1 MSTFSRFL
9 PFLKPYLSRMVLAG
23 LLVMGV
29 AAINLAL
36 LRLAGTLWDIITVQ
50 HDQSRMTDMIAVFLG
65 LVVLQGLC
73 SMGHSYLTAWI
84 SQRIVADFRRHL
96 FAHLHTLS
104 VSFFARRRT
113 GELLSRL
120 MNDVTVIQS
129 VVTETPIDSA
139 KQLVTFVGGITFLLT
154 MNWRLCLLILVLL
167 PLLVLV
173 AKFFGRRL
181 KSLSTSIQDHT
192 AAMSTLIEEVIS
204 GIRIVKSF
212 VQTQREETRFAAQVE
227 QTLALTMRKAGVM
240 AVFIP
245 VISLL
250 TFSAAAAV
258 LWYGGRQVIDGSVS
272 PGDLFAFVLFAGI
285 LIGPF
290 SSAARVFA
298 QIREAQ
304 GATQRVF
311 EILDTRSEV
320 SDSPTATTLSSVSGH
335 IRAEHI
341 GFAYDPRQ
349 PVLTD
354 VSFEAKPGELVA
366 IVGPTGAGKTT
377 VMNLLHRFYDPT
389 EGHITVDGHDL
400 RQVTMDSW
408 YRQIALVPQETIL
421 FGGTILDN
429 IRYGDEKAS
438 QEEVVAASRA
448 AHAHDFIMS
457 FPDQY
462 QTIVGEKGINVS
474 GGQRQRIAIARA
486 IVKNP
491 RILLLDEATSA
502 LDSESERLVQEALE
516 QLMKGRT
523 TFVIAHRL
531 TTIQRADRI
540 LVLNKGRLVE
550 TGTHAE
556 LMDRKGLYQYLY
568 TLAAHRTPL
577 VNLRRKVGGGRPTHS
592 ILSTLDNSQPGKACP
607 QFFVF
612 TSRSFRSPACL
623 QQ

>member
-1 MSTFSRFL
+1 MSTLSRFL

-29 AAINLAL
+29 AGINLAL
-36 LRLAGTLWDIITVQ
+36 LRLAGSLWDIITVQ
-50 HDQSRMTDMIAVFLG
+50 HDQSRMTDMIAIFLG

-84 SQRIVADFRRHL
+84 SQRIISDFRRHL
-96 FAHLHTLS
+96 FGHLHTLS

-139 KQLVTFVGGITFLLT
+139 KQLVTFVGGIAFLLT

-173 AKFFGRRL
+173 AKFFGRKL

-212 VQTQREETRFAAQVE
+212 VQAQREQTRFAAQVE
-227 QTLALTMRKAGVM
+227 QTLQFTMRKAGVM

-258 LWYGGRQVIDGSVS
+258 LWYGGRQVIDGTVS

-285 LIGPF
+285 LVGPF

-311 EILDTRSEV
+311 EILDTHSEV
-320 SDSPTATTLSSVSGH
+320 SDSPRAISLPVVSGH
-335 IRAEHI
+335 VRAEHV

-354 VSFEAKPGELVA
+354 LSFEARPGELVA

-389 EGHITVDGHDL
+389 EGSITIDGQDL

-429 IRYGDEKAS
+429 IRYGNEKAT

-502 LDSESERLVQEALE
+502 LDSESERLVQQALE

-556 LMDRKGLYQYLY
+556 LMDHKGLYQYLY
-568 TLAAHRTPL
+568 TLRLIELP
-577 VNLRRKVGGGRPTHS
+577 S
-592 ILSTLDNSQPGKACP
+592 
-607 QFFVF
+607 
-612 TSRSFRSPACL
+612 
-623 QQ
+623 

>member
-9 PFLKPYLSRMVLAG
+9 PFLRPYLSRMVLAG

-36 LRLAGTLWDIITVQ
+36 LRLAGSLWDIITVQ
-50 HDQSRMTDMIAVFLG
+50 HDQARMTDMITVFLG
-65 LVVLQGLC
+65 LVILQGLC

-84 SQRIVADFRRHL
+84 SQRIIADFRRHL

-192 AAMSTLIEEVIS
+192 AALSTLIEEVIS

-298 QIREAQ
+298 QVREAQ

-311 EILDTRSEV
+311 EILDTGSEV
-320 SDSPTATTLSSVSGH
+320 SDSPTATTLPSVSGH

-349 PVLTD
+349 PVLMD

-377 VMNLLHRFYDPT
+377 MMNLLHRFYDPT
-389 EGHITVDGHDL
+389 EGRITIDGHDL
-400 RQVTMDSW
+400 RHVTMDSW

-429 IRYGDEKAS
+429 IRYGDEKAT
-438 QEEVVAASRA
+438 QEAVVAASRA
-448 AHAHDFIMS
+448 ANAHDFIMS

-502 LDSESERLVQEALE
+502 LDSESERIVQEALE

-556 LMDRKGLYQYLY
+556 LIDHKGLYQYLY
-568 TLAAHRTPL
+568 TLRL
-577 VNLRRKVGGGRPTHS
+577 IEL
-592 ILSTLDNSQPGKACP
+592 
-607 QFFVF
+607 
-612 TSRSFRSPACL
+612 PA
-623 QQ
+623 

>member
-29 AAINLAL
+29 AAVNLTL

-50 HDQSRMTDMIAVFLG
+50 RDQPKMTNMILILLG
-65 LVVLQGLC
+65 LVILQGLC

-84 SQRIVADFRRHL
+84 SQRIIADFRRHL
-96 FAHLHTLS
+96 FRHLHTLS

-129 VVTETPIDSA
+129 IVTETPIDGA
-139 KQLVTFVGGITFLLT
+139 KQLVTFVGGITFLLI
-154 MNWRLCLLILVLL
+154 MNWQLCLLILVLL

-173 AKFFGRRL
+173 AKFFGRKL

-204 GIRIVKSF
+204 GIRVVKSF
-212 VQTQREETRFAAQVE
+212 VQTQREETRFAVQVE
-227 QTLALTMRKAGVM
+227 QTLALTMQKAGVM

-311 EILDTRSEV
+311 EILDTQAEV
-320 SDSPTATTLSSVSGH
+320 SDSPTATTLSPVSGH
-335 IRAEHI
+335 IRADHI
-341 GFAYDPRQ
+341 GFAYDPRR

-354 VSFEAKPGELVA
+354 VSFEAKPGELIA

-389 EGHITVDGHDL
+389 QGTITIDGQDL
-400 RQVTMDSW
+400 RHVTMDSW

-429 IRYGDEKAS
+429 IRYGNEKAT

-502 LDSESERLVQEALE
+502 LDGESERLVQEALE

-540 LVLNKGRLVE
+540 LVFNKGRLVE

-556 LMDRKGLYQYLY
+556 LMDQKGLYQYLY
-568 TLAAHRTPL
+568 TLRLIELP
-577 VNLRRKVGGGRPTHS
+577 S
-592 ILSTLDNSQPGKACP
+592 
-607 QFFVF
+607 
-612 TSRSFRSPACL
+612 
-623 QQ
+623 

>member
-36 LRLAGTLWDIITVQ
+36 LRLAGTLWDVITVL
-50 HDQSRMTDMIAVFLG
+50 HDRSRMTDLITVFLG
-65 LVVLQGLC
+65 FVVLQGLC

-84 SQRIVADFRRHL
+84 SQRIVADFRQHL

-129 VVTETPIDSA
+129 VATETPIDSA

-154 MNWRLCLLILVLL
+154 MNWRLCLLILILL

-173 AKFFGRRL
+173 AKFFGRKL
-181 KSLSTSIQDHT
+181 KFLSTSIQDQT
-192 AAMSTLIEEVIS
+192 AALSTLIEEVIS

-212 VQTQREETRFAAQVE
+212 VQTQREETRFATQVE
-227 QTLALTMRKAGVM
+227 QTLSLTMHRASIM

-311 EILDTRSEV
+311 EILDTHSEV
-320 SDSPTATTLSSVSGH
+320 SDSPTAVPLSTVSGH

-349 PVLTD
+349 PVLAD

-389 EGHITVDGHDL
+389 EGRITIDGQDL

-429 IRYGDEKAS
+429 IRYGNREAPE
-438 QEEVVAASRA
+438 EEVVAASRA

-462 QTIVGEKGINVS
+462 QTVVGEKGINVS

-556 LMDRKGLYQYLY
+556 LIDRKGLYQYLY
-568 TLAAHRTPL
+568 TLRLTELPL
-577 VNLRRKVGGGRPTHS
+577 
-592 ILSTLDNSQPGKACP
+592 
-607 QFFVF
+607 
-612 TSRSFRSPACL
+612 
-623 QQ
+623 

>member
-1 MSTFSRFL
+1 
-9 PFLKPYLSRMVLAG
+9 
-23 LLVMGV
+23 
-29 AAINLAL
+29 
-36 LRLAGTLWDIITVQ
+36 
-50 HDQSRMTDMIAVFLG
+50 
-65 LVVLQGLC
+65 
-73 SMGHSYLTAWI
+73 
-84 SQRIVADFRRHL
+84 
-96 FAHLHTLS
+96 
-104 VSFFARRRT
+104 
-113 GELLSRL
+113 
-120 MNDVTVIQS
+120 
-129 VVTETPIDSA
+129 
-139 KQLVTFVGGITFLLT
+139 
-154 MNWRLCLLILVLL
+154 
-167 PLLVLV
+167 
-173 AKFFGRRL
+173 
-181 KSLSTSIQDHT
+181 
-192 AAMSTLIEEVIS
+192 
-204 GIRIVKSF
+204 
-212 VQTQREETRFAAQVE
+212 
-227 QTLALTMRKAGVM
+227 
-240 AVFIP
+240 
-245 VISLL
+245 
-250 TFSAAAAV
+250 
-258 LWYGGRQVIDGSVS
+258 
-272 PGDLFAFVLFAGI
+272 
-285 LIGPF
+285 
-290 SSAARVFA
+290 VFA

-311 EILDTRSEV
+311 EILDTHSEV
-320 SDSPTATTLSSVSGH
+320 SDSPTATSLSTVSGH
-335 IRAEHI
+335 IRAEHVS
-341 GFAYDPRQ
+341 FAYDPRQ
-349 PVLTD
+349 PVLAD
-354 VSFEAKPGELVA
+354 MSFEAKPGELVA

-389 EGHITVDGHDL
+389 EGHITIDGQDL

-429 IRYGDEKAS
+429 IRYGNREATE
-438 QEEVVAASRA
+438 EEVVAASRA

-568 TLAAHRTPL
+568 TLRLTELP
-577 VNLRRKVGGGRPTHS
+577 S
-592 ILSTLDNSQPGKACP
+592 
-607 QFFVF
+607 
-612 TSRSFRSPACL
+612 
-623 QQ
+623 

>member
-1 MSTFSRFL
+1 MSTFKRFL
-9 PFLKPYLSRMVLAG
+9 PFLKPYFSRMLGAG
-23 LLVMGV
+23 LLVMVV

-36 LRLAGTLWDIITVQ
+36 LRLAGKLWDVITVQ
-50 HDQSRMTDMIAVFLG
+50 RDAERMTELIALFLG

-73 SMGHSYLTAWI
+73 SMGHSYLTAWV
-84 SQRIVADFRRHL
+84 SQHIVADFRRHL
-96 FAHLHTLS
+96 FAHLQTLS

-129 VVTETPIDSA
+129 VVTETPIDTA
-139 KQLVTFVGGITFLLT
+139 KQLVTFVGGIAFLLA

-167 PLLVLV
+167 PLLVIV

-181 KSLSTSIQDHT
+181 KSLSTSIQDQT
-192 AAMSTLIEEVIS
+192 AGLSTLIEEVIS

-212 VQTQREETRFAAQVE
+212 VQTKREETRFSAQIG
-227 QTLALTMRKAGVM
+227 QTLALTMRRAAIM
-240 AVFIP
+240 ALFIP

-258 LWYGGRQVIDGSVS
+258 LWYGGRQVIDDAVS

-304 GATQRVF
+304 GATERVF
-311 EILDTRSEV
+311 EILDTQ
-320 SDSPTATTLSSVSGH
+320 SDVGDAPNAVTLSNVFGH
-335 IRAEHI
+335 IKVEHVS
-341 GFAYDPRQ
+341 FAYDPRQ

-354 VSFEAKPGELVA
+354 LSFEAQSGELIA

-377 VMNLLHRFYDPT
+377 VMNLIHRFYDPT
-389 EGHITVDGHDL
+389 EGRITIDGQDL
-400 RQVTMDSW
+400 RRVTLESW

-429 IRYGDEKAS
+429 IRYGNRDAAEEAV
-438 QEEVVAASRA
+438 QEASRA
-448 AHAHDFIMS
+448 AHAHEFIMG
-457 FPDQY
+457 FPDGY
-462 QTIVGEKGINVS
+462 LTIVGEKGINIS

-486 IVKNP
+486 ILKNP
-491 RILLLDEATSA
+491 RVLLLDEATSA

-516 QLMKGRT
+516 ELMKGRT

-540 LVLNKGRLVE
+540 LVLNRGRLVE
-550 TGTHAE
+550 AGTHHE
-556 LMDRKGLYQYLY
+556 LMDRQGLYHYLY
-568 TLAAHRTPL
+568 TLRLTELP
-577 VNLRRKVGGGRPTHS
+577 S
-592 ILSTLDNSQPGKACP
+592 
-607 QFFVF
+607 
-612 TSRSFRSPACL
+612 
-623 QQ
+623 

>member
-9 PFLKPYLSRMVLAG
+9 PFLRPYLSRMMLAG

-36 LRLAGTLWDIITVQ
+36 LRLAGSLWDIITVQ
-50 HDQSRMTDMIAVFLG
+50 HDQSRMTDMITVFLG
-65 LVVLQGLC
+65 LVILQGLC

-84 SQRIVADFRRHL
+84 SQRIIADFRRHI

-192 AAMSTLIEEVIS
+192 AALSTLIEEVIS

-227 QTLALTMRKAGVM
+227 QTLAFTMRKAGVM

-298 QIREAQ
+298 QVREAQ

-311 EILDTRSEV
+311 EILDTDSEV
-320 SDSPTATTLSSVSGH
+320 SDSPTATTLPSVSGH

-349 PVLTD
+349 PVLMD

-377 VMNLLHRFYDPT
+377 IMNLLHRFYDPT
-389 EGHITVDGHDL
+389 EGRITIDGHDL
-400 RQVTMDSW
+400 RHVTMDSW

-429 IRYGDEKAS
+429 IRYGDEKAT
-438 QEEVVAASRA
+438 QEAVVAASRA

-491 RILLLDEATSA
+491 RIMLLDEATSA
-502 LDSESERLVQEALE
+502 LDSESERLVQEALA

-568 TLAAHRTPL
+568 TLRL
-577 VNLRRKVGGGRPTHS
+577 IEL
-592 ILSTLDNSQPGKACP
+592 
-607 QFFVF
+607 
-612 TSRSFRSPACL
+612 PA
-623 QQ
+623 

>member
-9 PFLKPYLSRMVLAG
+9 PFLRPYLSRMVLAG

-36 LRLAGTLWDIITVQ
+36 LRLAGSLWDIITVQ
-50 HDQSRMTDMIAVFLG
+50 HDQSRMTDMITVFLG
-65 LVVLQGLC
+65 LVILQGFC

-84 SQRIVADFRRHL
+84 SQRIIADFRRHL
-96 FAHLHTLS
+96 FGHLHTLS

-139 KQLVTFVGGITFLLT
+139 KQLVTFVGGIAFLLM

-173 AKFFGRRL
+173 AKLFGRKL

-212 VQTQREETRFAAQVE
+212 VQTQREETRFATQVE

-245 VISLL
+245 VISFL

-285 LIGPF
+285 LVGPF

-320 SDSPTATTLSSVSGH
+320 SDSPTATTLPPVSGH
-335 IRAEHI
+335 IRVDHI

-349 PVLTD
+349 PVLMD
-354 VSFEAKPGELVA
+354 VSFDAKPGELIA

-400 RQVTMDSW
+400 RSVTMNSW

-429 IRYGDEKAS
+429 IRYGNEKAS

-486 IVKNP
+486 VVKNP
-491 RILLLDEATSA
+491 QILLLDEATSA
-502 LDSESERLVQEALE
+502 LDSESERLIQEALE
-516 QLMKGRT
+516 RLMKGRT

-556 LMDRKGLYQYLY
+556 LIERKGLYQYLY
-568 TLAAHRTPL
+568 TLRLIEIP
-577 VNLRRKVGGGRPTHS
+577 S
-592 ILSTLDNSQPGKACP
+592 
-607 QFFVF
+607 
-612 TSRSFRSPACL
+612 
-623 QQ
+623 

>member
-29 AAINLAL
+29 ATINLAL

-50 HDQSRMTDMIAVFLG
+50 HNQSRMTDLITVFLG

-84 SQRIVADFRRHL
+84 SQRIVADFRQHL

-181 KSLSTSIQDHT
+181 KSLSTSIQDQT
-192 AAMSTLIEEVIS
+192 AALSTLIEEVIS

-212 VQTQREETRFAAQVE
+212 VQTQREESRFAAQVE
-227 QTLALTMRKAGVM
+227 QTLVLTMRRAGTM

-258 LWYGGRQVIDGSVS
+258 LWYGGSQVIDGSVS

-320 SDSPTATTLSSVSGH
+320 SDSPAAMPLSTVSGH
-335 IRAEHI
+335 IRAEHVS
-341 GFAYDPRQ
+341 FAYDPRH

-389 EGHITVDGHDL
+389 EGHITIDGQDL

-429 IRYGDEKAS
+429 IRYGDGKATQEK
-438 QEEVVAASRA
+438 VVAASRA

-568 TLAAHRTPL
+568 TLRLIELP
-577 VNLRRKVGGGRPTHS
+577 S
-592 ILSTLDNSQPGKACP
+592 
-607 QFFVF
+607 
-612 TSRSFRSPACL
+612 
-623 QQ
+623 

>member
-9 PFLKPYLSRMVLAG
+9 PFLRPYLSRMVLAG

-50 HDQSRMTDMIAVFLG
+50 HDQSQMTDMIIGFLG
-65 LVVLQGLC
+65 LVILQGLC

-84 SQRIVADFRRHL
+84 SQRIIADFRRHL

-139 KQLVTFVGGITFLLT
+139 KQLVTFIGGITFLLM

-173 AKFFGRRL
+173 AKVFGRRL

-212 VQTQREETRFAAQVE
+212 VQTQREEARFAAQVE
-227 QTLALTMRKAGVM
+227 QTLALTMQKAGVM

-298 QIREAQ
+298 QVREAQ

-311 EILDTRSEV
+311 EILDTHAEV
-320 SDSPTATTLSSVSGH
+320 SDSHTATTLLSVSGH
-335 IRAEHI
+335 IRAEQI

-349 PVLTD
+349 PVLMGM
-354 VSFEAKPGELVA
+354 SFEAKPGELVA

-389 EGHITVDGHDL
+389 EGHITIDGHDL
-400 RQVTMDSW
+400 RHVTMDSW

-429 IRYGDEKAS
+429 IRYGDEKAT

-556 LMDRKGLYQYLY
+556 LMDHKGLYQYLY
-568 TLAAHRTPL
+568 TLRLIELPSSNGEQAP
-577 VNLRRKVGGGRPTHS
+577 NLHES
-592 ILSTLDNSQPGKACP
+592 
-607 QFFVF
+607 
-612 TSRSFRSPACL
+612 
-623 QQ
+623 

>member
-1 MSTFSRFL
+1 MSTLSRFL

-29 AAINLAL
+29 AGINLAL
-36 LRLAGTLWDIITVQ
+36 LRLAGSLWDIITVQ
-50 HDQSRMTDMIAVFLG
+50 RDQSRMTDMIAIFLG

-84 SQRIVADFRRHL
+84 SQRIISDFRQHL
-96 FAHLHTLS
+96 FGHLHTLS
-104 VSFFARRRT
+104 VNFFARRRT

-139 KQLVTFVGGITFLLT
+139 KQLVTFVGGIAFLLT

-173 AKFFGRRL
+173 AKFFGRKL

-212 VQTQREETRFAAQVE
+212 VQTQREERRFAAQIE

-245 VISLL
+245 IISLL

-285 LIGPF
+285 LVGPF

-311 EILDTRSEV
+311 EILDTSSEV
-320 SDSPTATTLSSVSGH
+320 SDSPTAISLPIVSGH
-335 IRAEHI
+335 IRAEHV

-349 PVLTD
+349 PVLKD

-389 EGHITVDGHDL
+389 EGSITIDGQDL

-429 IRYGDEKAS
+429 IRYGNEKAS
-438 QEEVVAASRA
+438 QEEVVTASRA

-556 LMDRKGLYQYLY
+556 LMDHKGLYQYLY
-568 TLAAHRTPL
+568 TLRLIELP
-577 VNLRRKVGGGRPTHS
+577 S
-592 ILSTLDNSQPGKACP
+592 
-607 QFFVF
+607 
-612 TSRSFRSPACL
+612 
-623 QQ
+623 

>member
-1 MSTFSRFL
+1 MSTFARFR
-9 PFLKPYLSRMVLAG
+9 PFLKPYLGRMVVATV
-23 LLVMGV
+23 LVMAV

-36 LRLAGTLWDIITVQ
+36 LRLAGALWDVITVQ
-50 HDQSRMTDMIAVFLG
+50 HDGARMNDLILLFLG
-65 LVVLQGLC
+65 LVFLQGVC
-73 SMGHSYLTAWI
+73 SMGHSYLTASV

-129 VVTETPIDSA
+129 VVTETPIDTA
-139 KQLVTFVGGITFLLT
+139 KQLVTFVGGITFLLA

-167 PLLVLV
+167 PLLVVV
-173 AKFFGRRL
+173 AKVFGRRL
-181 KSLSTSIQDHT
+181 KSLSTSIQDQT
-192 AAMSTLIEEVIS
+192 AALSTLLEEVIS

-212 VQTQREETRFAAQVE
+212 VQTEREEARFAEQVDK
-227 QTLALTMRKAGVM
+227 TLSLTMRRAGIM

-258 LWYGGRQVIDGSVS
+258 LWYGGRQVIDGTVS
-272 PGDLFAFVLFAGI
+272 PGELFAFVLFAGI

-304 GATQRVF
+304 GATERVF
-311 EILDTRSEV
+311 EILDTSAEV
-320 SDSPTATTLSSVSGH
+320 RDDPNALVLHAVLGQLT
-335 IRAEHI
+335 AEHVS
-341 GFAYDPRQ
+341 FAYDPRQ
-349 PVLTD
+349 AVLID
-354 VSFEAKPGELVA
+354 VSFEVKPGECVA

-377 VMNLLHRFYDPT
+377 LMNLIHRFYDPT
-389 EGHITVDGHDL
+389 DGRLTIDGLSL
-400 RQVTMDSW
+400 RHVRLESW

-429 IRYGDEKAS
+429 IRYGNSDADEEAVK
-438 QEEVVAASRA
+438 EASRA
-448 AHAHDFIMS
+448 ANAHDFIMG
-457 FPDQY
+457 FPDGY
-462 QTIVGEKGINVS
+462 HTFVGEKGINIS

-486 IVKNP
+486 LLKNP

-502 LDSESERLVQEALE
+502 LDSESERLIQEALE
-516 QLMKGRT
+516 RLMRGRT

-531 TTIQRADRI
+531 TTIHSADRI
-540 LVLNKGRLVE
+540 LVLDKGRLVE
-550 TGTHAE
+550 TGTHDE
-556 LMDRKGLYQYLY
+556 LMARQGLYHYLY
-568 TLAAHRTPL
+568 TLRVVEGPSKTAG
-577 VNLRRKVGGGRPTHS
+577 V
-592 ILSTLDNSQPGKACP
+592 
-607 QFFVF
+607 
-612 TSRSFRSPACL
+612 
-623 QQ
+623 

>member
-1 MSTFSRFL
+1 MSTFKRFL
-9 PFLKPYLSRMVLAG
+9 PFLKPYLSRMLFAG

-36 LRLAGTLWDIITVQ
+36 LRLAGNLWDVITVQ
-50 HDQSRMTDMIAVFLG
+50 HDAGRMTELIGLFLG

-73 SMGHSYLTAWI
+73 SMGHSYLTAWV
-84 SQRIVADFRRHL
+84 SQHIVADFRRHL
-96 FAHLHTLS
+96 FAHLQTLS

-129 VVTETPIDSA
+129 VVTETPIDTA
-139 KQLVTFVGGITFLLT
+139 KQLVTFVGGIAFLLA

-181 KSLSTSIQDHT
+181 KSLSTSIQDQT
-192 AAMSTLIEEVIS
+192 AALSTLIEEVIS

-212 VQTQREETRFAAQVE
+212 VQTKREEARFSLQVG
-227 QTLALTMRKAGVM
+227 QTLSLTLRRAGIL

-258 LWYGGRQVIDGSVS
+258 LWYGGRQVIDGAVS
-272 PGDLFAFVLFAGI
+272 PGELFAFVLFAGI

-304 GATQRVF
+304 GATERVF
-311 EILDTRSEV
+311 EILDTQSEV
-320 SDSPTATTLSSVSGH
+320 RDAPNAMVLSNVSGH
-335 IRAEHI
+335 IQVEHVS
-341 GFAYDPRQ
+341 FAYDPRQ

-377 VMNLLHRFYDPT
+377 VMNLIHRFYDPT
-389 EGHITVDGHDL
+389 EGRITIDGQDL
-400 RQVTMDSW
+400 RLVTLESW

-429 IRYGDEKAS
+429 IRYGNRDADEEAVK
-438 QEEVVAASRA
+438 EASRA
-448 AHAHDFIMS
+448 AHAHEFIMS
-457 FPDQY
+457 FPDGY
-462 QTIVGEKGINVS
+462 QTIVGEKGITIS
-474 GGQRQRIAIARA
+474 GGQRQRIALARA
-486 IVKNP
+486 ILKNP

-550 TGTHAE
+550 TGTHNE
-556 LMDRKGLYQYLY
+556 LMARQGLYHYLY
-568 TLAAHRTPL
+568 TLRLTEVP
-577 VNLRRKVGGGRPTHS
+577 S
-592 ILSTLDNSQPGKACP
+592 
-607 QFFVF
+607 
-612 TSRSFRSPACL
+612 
-623 QQ
+623 

>member
-1 MSTFSRFL
+1 MSTFKRFL
-9 PFLKPYLSRMVLAG
+9 PFLKPYLGRMLLAG

-36 LRLAGTLWDIITVQ
+36 LRLAGTLWDVITVQ
-50 HDQSRMTDMIAVFLG
+50 HDAARMTELIALFLG
-65 LVVLQGLC
+65 LVIIQGLC
-73 SMGHSYLTAWI
+73 SMGHSYLTAWV
-84 SQRIVADFRRHL
+84 SQHIVADFRTHL
-96 FAHLHTLS
+96 FAHLQTLS

-129 VVTETPIDSA
+129 VVTETPIDTA
-139 KQLVTFVGGITFLLT
+139 KQLVTFVGGIAFLLA

-167 PLLVLV
+167 PLLVVV

-181 KSLSTSIQDHT
+181 KSLSTSIQDQT
-192 AAMSTLIEEVIS
+192 AALSTLIEEVIS

-212 VQTQREETRFAAQVE
+212 VQTQREEARFTAQVG
-227 QTLALTMRKAGVM
+227 QTLSLTMRRAAIM

-258 LWYGGRQVIDGSVS
+258 LWYGGRQVIEGAVS

-304 GATQRVF
+304 GATERVF
-311 EILDTRSEV
+311 EILDQQSEV
-320 SDSPTATTLSSVSGH
+320 SDSPTATTLPSVSGH
-335 IRAEHI
+335 IRAEHV

-377 VMNLLHRFYDPT
+377 AMNLIHRFYDPT
-389 EGHITVDGHDL
+389 EGRITIDGRDL
-400 RQVTMDSW
+400 RQVTMESW

-429 IRYGDEKAS
+429 IRYGNRDAGDDAVKE
-438 QEEVVAASRA
+438 ASRA
-448 AHAHDFIMS
+448 AHAHDFIMG

-462 QTIVGEKGINVS
+462 HTVVGEKGINVS

-486 IVKNP
+486 ILKNP

-502 LDSESERLVQEALE
+502 LDSEPERLVQEALE

-550 TGTHAE
+550 TGTHSE
-556 LMDRKGLYQYLY
+556 LMDRKGLYHYLY
-568 TLAAHRTPL
+568 TLRLTELP
-577 VNLRRKVGGGRPTHS
+577 S
-592 ILSTLDNSQPGKACP
+592 
-607 QFFVF
+607 
-612 TSRSFRSPACL
+612 
-623 QQ
+623 